1 MPAQILLRPVSPE
14 SVVLGLIG
22 AAAVVAGYCL
32 FRLYAVLNRRRGAP
46 LPPGPP
52 GEPLLGHYR
61 VVPTDA
67 AFKKY
72 AEWGKQY
79 STLCSLNMLLC
90 SGLCRGLLRAV
101 LTQDL

>member
-14 SVVLGLIG
+14 SVVLGIIG

-32 FRLYAVLNRRRGAP
+32 FRLYAVLNRRGAP

-72 AEWGKQY
+72 AEWAKQY

-90 SGLCRGLLRAV
+90 SGLCRGLLQAV